1 MDNEL
6 KRFLTK
12 INFVCSDESE
22 FENAFIEKVV
32 VNKQTASFKVYMR
45 LPKLLSYKTITEL
58 LECLKSGLSGKPCL
72 IDFSY
77 QDIVDED
84 VSIYIKEI
92 IKELVK
98 NKPSL
103 ISLAENEIKF
113 ENGVYFI
120 EASSKFEQVIL
131 EENFLFIKEKLTSFG
146 IRNVNFQALFNE
158 ENNAQVKKEIN
169 DAKQSVVEIVPTPD
183 VQDNEPV
190 KEKET
195 GGYHNLTINNV
206 MGETKKVSIEAY
218 IFGIDTL
225 ERDNIN
231 IITIKISDNTN
242 SILAK
247 IFKKKKEE
255 YQETKASLKEGS
267 WYRFNGNIEYDNFSK
282 DLVLIIR
289 NFESIDSKTEE
300 VIDDAEE
307 KRIEFHMH
315 TMMSAMDGVVKP
327 EEVVKYVSKMGQK
340 AVAITDHN
348 CVQSFPNIYHAVEA
362 YNKGKEEADQFKVLY
377 GAEMNIVNNDV
388 DLIFHNQTYNLLENT
403 FVVFDTET
411 TGFYA
416 GNDQMIEIG
425 AVKIKE
431 GKIIDRFD
439 ELIDPKRPIPKKITE
454 LTFITDEMLQG
465 KDTEDN
471 VTKRFLDW
479 AEGLPMVAHNAKF
492 DISFM
497 KAACNQYGFGE
508 FDATVIDTMS
518 MARMLYPQWPNHKL
532 QTLTKNLEI
541 PWDEDKHHRADY
553 DAEGTSL
560 AFYKMCKALYDQN
573 ISTTDELLAN
583 VDKESLVRFSYPFHA
598 TLIAKDR
605 VGLKNLFKIISIAN
619 TKYLYKNEQPKI
631 PRDEVIALREGL
643 MIGSGCVNGEIF
655 DKAGSKEDEELVN
668 MMSFYDYI
676 EVQPVSVF
684 SHLIGPE
691 CKFPSEQAAQE
702 YLKRIIDVAKQAGKP
717 VIATGDVHNLRKE
730 DKIYRE
736 IIVNQR
742 FNGKLHPLNRRG
754 LHVPNMY
761 LKTTKEMLEEFAF
774 LGEDIAYEI
783 VVKNPNELAKLVE
796 QIEVIIATP
805 KPFAPKIPNSIETMT
820 ELVYN
825 KALDWYGDPLPHH
838 IEERLAK
845 ELYGDALKDAIT
857 KNVKKENLS
866 EEDEVAKI
874 HQILHETIKSGYDP
888 VKNYIKAVLKEENE
902 TAEEKKTDEELDK
915 EAVKKLGGI
924 IGAGFDV
931 IYLIAQKLVKHSN
944 DQGYLVGSR
953 GSVGSS
959 FVACMMGITEVNSLS
974 AHYRCPSCKH
984 SVFEGDDGESLG
996 SKYSCGFDLP
1006 DKNCPKCNT
1015 AMIKDGHDIPFATFL
1030 GFNADK
1036 VPDIDLNFSELNQ
1049 GNTHDYTKVLFGVD
1063 NVYRAGTIGTVA
1075 EKTAYG
1081 YVKGYCEE
1089 KHIMMRNIEVER
1101 LAQGCTGCKR
1111 TTGQH
1116 PGGIV
1121 VIPDYME
1128 VFDFTPFQYP
1138 AEDPSSPWRTTHFDY
1153 HAIDADVL
1161 KLDILG
1167 HTDPTQLRMIQDLT
1181 GDDVTKVPLDDKDT
1195 MSIFT
1200 STKALGVTAEQIMC
1214 DVGTL
1219 GVPEFGTGFTI
1230 QLVKDTKPT
1239 TFAELVKI
1247 SGLAHGTDVWLG
1259 NAQELI
1265 QKNVVPF
1272 SKVIGCR
1279 DDIMVDLMYRGV
1291 PPFKAFKIMEFVRK
1305 GRASKPK
1312 DKAEWEEYAKLMQE
1326 YNVDEWF
1333 IDSCA
1338 KIKYMFPKAHAAAY
1352 VTSAF
1357 RIAWYKVHKPLVYY
1371 ASYFSTRFQD
1381 FDIEAMT
1388 EGYDAIKQKMQEIQA
1403 KGYDATNKETSVLE
1417 TLKLALEATA
1427 RGVKFKMIDVTK
1439 SEAKSFVMVED
1450 ENALILP
1457 FMSLDGLGE
1466 AVANKIVEERNEKP
1480 YYSIEDFQLR
1490 GKVNAS
1496 TVDRLRSLNIFEGMP
1511 ESSQLSLF

>member
-12 INFVCSDESE
+12 INFDCSDEKE
-22 FENAFIEKVV
+22 FENAKIVKVV
-32 VNKQTASFKVYMR
+32 VNKQTASFKVYLELAHM
-45 LPKLLSYKTITEL
+45 LSYATINELLSCAK
-58 LECLKSGLSGKPCL
+58 KGLSDKPCL
-72 IDFSY
+72 INFSY
-77 QDIVDED
+77 LEKNIEDISLYV
-84 VSIYIKEI
+84 KEI
-92 IKELVK
+92 IKELIK

-103 ISLAENEIKF
+103 ISLTENEIKF
-113 ENGVYFI
+113 ENGCYYI
-120 EASSKFEQVIL
+120 EASSKFEKTIL
-131 EENFLFIKEKLTSFG
+131 EENFNFIKDKLDLYG
-146 IRNVNFQALFNE
+146 IKDIDFKVLYNE
-158 ENNAQVKKEIN
+158 ENNALVRKEIN
-169 DAKQSVVEIVPTPD
+169 EAKQSAVEIVPL
-183 VQDNEPV
+183 VSSQASIKGKDN
-190 KEKET
+190 KS
-195 GGYHNLTINNV
+195 YQNITINNI
-206 MGETKKVSIEAY
+206 MGETKKVSIDAY

-231 IITIKISDNTN
+231 IITLKISDKSN

-255 YQETKASLKEGS
+255 YQETKANLKEGN
-267 WYRFNGNIEYDNFSK
+267 WYRFDGNIEYDNFSK
-282 DLVLIIR
+282 DLVLVIR
-289 NFESIDSKTEE
+289 QFENIDSKTEE

-307 KRIEFHMH
+307 KRIEFHTH
-315 TMMSAMDGVVKP
+315 TMMSAMDGVVKA
-327 EEVVKYVSKMGQK
+327 EELVKYVSNMGQRAI
-340 AVAITDHN
+340 AVTDHN
-348 CVQSFPNIYHAVEA
+348 CVQSFPVLFHAVEA
-362 YNKGKEEADQFKVLY
+362 YNKGKEEKDQFKVLY

-388 DLIFHNQTYNLLENT
+388 DLIFHNRPYNLLEDT
-403 FVVFDTET
+403 YVVFDTET

-425 AVKIKE
+425 AVKIKQ

-439 ELIDPKRPIPKKITE
+439 ELIDPKRPVPKKITE

-465 KDTEDN
+465 KETEDI
-471 VTKRFLDW
+471 VTRKFLDW

-497 KAACNQYGFGE
+497 KAACSKYNFEE
-508 FDATVIDTMS
+508 FNYTVIDTMS
-518 MARMLYPQWPNHKL
+518 IARMLYPQWPNHKL

-541 PWDEDKHHRADY
+541 PWDEEKHHRADY
-553 DAEGTSL
+553 DAEGTAL

-573 ISTTDELLAN
+573 ISTTDDLIAN

-598 TLIAKDR
+598 TLIAKNR
-605 VGLKNLFKIISIAN
+605 IGLKNLFKIISIAN

-631 PRDEVIALREGL
+631 PRDEVNTLREGL
-643 MIGSGCVNGEIF
+643 MIGSGCINGEIF

-676 EVQPVSVF
+676 EVQPISVF

-691 CKFPSEQAAQE
+691 RKFPNELAAEE
-702 YLKRIIDVAKQAGKP
+702 YLKRIIDIAKQAGKP
-717 VIATGDVHNLRKE
+717 VLATGDVHNLRKE

-736 IIVNQR
+736 IIINQR
-742 FNGKLHPLNRRG
+742 FNGKLHPLNRNG
-754 LHVPNMY
+754 IQVPNMY
-761 LKTTKEMLEEFAF
+761 LKTTKEMLEEFSF
-774 LGEDIAYEI
+774 LDDKTAKEI
-783 VVKNPNELAKLVE
+783 VIKNPNILAEQVE
-796 QIEVIIATP
+796 QIEVIIDTP

-820 ELVYN
+820 KLVYD
-825 KALDWYGDPLPHH
+825 KALEWYGDPLPYH

-845 ELYGDALKDAIT
+845 ELYGDALKEAIA
-857 KNVKKENLS
+857 KKVSQNGLTDNQAEIYQL
-866 EEDEVAKI
+866 
-874 HQILHETIKSGYDP
+874 LHDTIVGGYDS
-888 VKNYIKAVLKEENE
+888 VKNYIISTLKEED
-902 TAEEKKTDEELDK
+902 EENKTDEQIEK
-915 EAVKKLGGI
+915 EAIKKLGGI

-974 AHYRCPSCKH
+974 AHYRCPQCKL
-984 SVFEGDDGESLG
+984 SIFEDDNGESLG
-996 SKYSCGFDLP
+996 AKYSCGFDLP
-1006 DKNCPKCNT
+1006 DKSCPNCHIP
-1015 AMIKDGHDIPFATFL
+1015 MIKDGHDIPFATFL

-1089 KHIMMRNIEVER
+1089 KHITMRNIEVER
-1101 LAQGCTGCKR
+1101 LALGCTGCKR

-1121 VIPDYME
+1121 VIPDYMD
-1128 VFDFTPFQYP
+1128 VYDFTPYQYP
-1138 AEDPSSPWRTTHFDY
+1138 AEDPSSAWRTTHFDY

-1181 GDDVTKVPLDDKDT
+1181 GDDVTKVPLDDKET

-1200 STKALGVTAEQIMC
+1200 STKALGVTSEQIMC

-1265 QKNVVPF
+1265 QKNIVPF
-1272 SKVIGCR
+1272 AKVIGCR
-1279 DDIMVDLMYRGV
+1279 DDIMVDLMYRGL

-1312 DKAEWEEYAKLMQE
+1312 DKAEWEEYVKLMKE
-1326 YNVDEWF
+1326 YNVEEWF

-1381 FDIEAMT
+1381 FDVEAMT
-1388 EGYDAIKQKMQEIQA
+1388 GGYDTIKQKIQEIQA
-1403 KGYDATNKETSVLE
+1403 KGYDATNKEISLLE

-1427 RGVKFKMIDVTK
+1427 RGVVFKTINITK
-1439 SEAKSFVMVED
+1439 SLAKNFVMVKE

-1457 FMSLDGLGE
+1457 FMALDGLGE
-1466 AVANKIVEERNEKP
+1466 SVANKIIEERNIKP
-1480 YYSIEDFQLR
+1480 YYSIEDFQNR
-1490 GKVNAS
+1490 GKVNTS
-1496 TVDRLRSLNIFEGMP
+1496 TIERLRSLNIFEGMP